1 MIQKTATALL
11 PTRYGTFRIVIYRS
25 TADKLEHAA
34 LINGDLLT
42 TEPVLVRLHS
52 ECLTG
57 DVFGSLKC
65 DCGAQLE
72 ASLEKIGH
80 SPSGLV
86 LYLNQEGRNIGLT
99 NKIKAYA
106 LQEQGLDTVEANTA
120 LGFAPDLRRYD
131 VAAAILADL
140 GVTKIALL
148 TNNPD
153 KIEQLQSYGIN
164 IVEQVPLEI
173 PAQAI
178 NRDYLKVKKQ
188 KMRHLLKDI

>member
-1 MIQKTATALL
+1 MIQKTASALL
-11 PTRYGTFRIVIYRS
+11 PTRYGTFRIAIYRS
-25 TADKLEHAA
+25 TADTLEHVA
-34 LINGDLLT
+34 LIKGDLSAQPL
-42 TEPVLVRLHS
+42 LVRVHS

-65 DCGAQLE
+65 DCGPQLE
-72 ASLEKIGH
+72 ASLQKIGD
-80 SPSGLV
+80 SPSGLI

-173 PAQAI
+173 PAHDT

-188 KMRHLLKDI
+188 KMRHLFKDV